1 MIPNMCRKV
10 WRMSAPAA
18 ARTSAA
24 AAAPTAS
31 AVVGSRWLSSGG
43 TPMSSLSDPAVEEA
57 LQYYGRKRQTNVS
70 LRALLDTGNGTLV
83 DKLNSGNSAMTLGDA
98 TVTEKVLIQVACFL
112 HRELPVR
119 LAHRAVELES
129 SDLFKTS
136 ESIMNV
142 CKWYKKSFQELRAC
156 PAPVNLEK
164 EAVFSK
170 AIESIYERHSATLI
184 TMAKGAHE
192 IRQTLQ
198 ADVNSFAEQ
207 HQVQKRLDEFYMSRI
222 GIRVRF
228 LYACFRGRLL
238 GHPVHAPPH
247 PHPPPRHATLCGADA
262 HWAVPGLAEAQ
273 PRPHDGGLDLDQ
285 GVAVRHRAAGHRRRR
300 VHVHTDPRRRPG
312 GACHWWS
319 YP

>member
-1 MIPNMCRKV
+1 MIPSLYRKA
-10 WRMSAPAA
+10 WRASVPAAVRTAAAPVIAAPAIAPAA
-18 ARTSAA
+18 
-24 AAAPTAS
+24 
-31 AVVGSRWLSSGG
+31 SRWLSSAI
-43 TPMSSLSDPAVEEA
+43 PPLSSLSDPAVEES

-83 DKLNSGNSAMTLGDA
+83 DKISSGTLNDA
-98 TVTEKVLIQVACFL
+98 SVTEKVLIQVACFL

-170 AIESIYERHSATLI
+170 TIESIYERHSATLI

-192 IRQTLQ
+192 IRSTLQ

-222 GIRVRF
+222 GIRVRVTV
-228 LYACFRGRLL
+228 YC
-238 GHPVHAPPH
+238 
-247 PHPPPRHATLCGADA
+247 T
-262 HWAVPGLAEAQ
+262 
-273 PRPHDGGLDLDQ
+273 
-285 GVAVRHRAAGHRRRR
+285 VRHTLFTPFPPFPPSPLPPCPLSCPLVCRCSSGSTWRYAS
-300 VHVHTDPRRRPG
+300 PRGTPR
-312 GACHWWS
+312 WWD
-319 YP
+319 